1 MTVLNISFLELR
13 FEKTKGF
20 KRFNFTKINQKKK
33 KKKISSST
41 VLVSRAKYQPS
52 IFVLK
57 LQLKNVD
64 H

>member
-1 MTVLNISFLELR
+1 MT
-13 FEKTKGF
+13 KDF

-33 KKKISSST
+33 KNQLIHCPRITSKMST
-41 VLVSRAKYQPS
+41 V

>member
-33 KKKISSST
+33 KKISSST